1 MVHPQIL
8 WWEQFNNTSQ
18 YQSVCIVLGS
28 LEKEFGKQNKLLEL
42 LTAVNSR
49 RYVLIKTI
57 ARPISSGIDMSVQ

>member
-1 MVHPQIL
+1 M
-8 WWEQFNNTSQ
+8 
-18 YQSVCIVLGS
+18 CIVLGS